1 MSDATQLPSDELT
14 QTLTLPGALLVADS
28 TTLDT
33 GNMQNIAL
41 KVLAHEFRKL
51 RRERD
56 DAISLV
62 NEYYWIESRSAGK
75 RADERAGKFL
85 RRMGKL

>member
-1 MSDATQLPSDELT
+1 MTSPTQQTSDEMT

-28 TTLDT
+28 TSLDI
-33 GNMQNIAL
+33 GNMQIIAL
-41 KVLAHEFRKL
+41 KVLAHEYRKL
-51 RRERD
+51 RLERD
-56 DAISLV
+56 DAVSLV